1 MLEIENLHAGYDRA
15 ERLHGVSA
23 RFRPGTLTAIIGPNG
38 CGKTTLLKCAAGLL
52 KPWSGEIRLDGENYA
67 RMEPREVARRAA
79 YMPQSRVA
87 PGISVRRLA
96 EHGRYPYLRFG
107 HDLSAEDRRIV
118 SEALRRAGMEDK
130 SASAVSRLSGGERQR
145 AYIAMMLAQE
155 AKLLLLDEPTTYLDP
170 AAQFMVMELLSAL
183 AREGRAV
190 AAVLHD
196 LPLAMRYADRVLL
209 MRGGEIA
216 LDGTP
221 EELFR
226 SGLLDEVFGIRA
238 RKIDDETFVFTKK
251 EDSE

>member
-1 MLEIENLHAGYDRA
+1 MLEIENLRAGYDRA

-130 SASAVSRLSGGERQR
+130 SASA
-145 AYIAMMLAQE
+145 E

-196 LPLAMRYADRVLL
+196 LPLAMRYADCVLL

-226 SGLLDEVFGIRA
+226 SCLLDEVFGIRA

>member
-1 MLEIENLHAGYDRA
+1 
-15 ERLHGVSA
+15 
-23 RFRPGTLTAIIGPNG
+23 
-38 CGKTTLLKCAAGLL
+38 
-52 KPWSGEIRLDGENYA
+52 
-67 RMEPREVARRAA
+67 
-79 YMPQSRVA
+79 
-87 PGISVRRLA
+87 
-96 EHGRYPYLRFG
+96 
-107 HDLSAEDRRIV
+107 
-118 SEALRRAGMEDK
+118 MEDN

-196 LPLAMRYADRVLL
+196 LPLAMRYADRMLL